1 MRFPLDQ
8 GALCFALILEIGV
21 TVLISVNG
29 VICFGS
35 SLFNPGVVVVMVY
48 TVVWFNS
55 VVYAWLLSG
64 SGWWIWWW
72 LVDYFSCSSVFW

>member
-1 MRFPLDQ
+1 M
-8 GALCFALILEIGV
+8 LCLMFEIGV

-35 SLFNPGVVVVMVY
+35 SLFNPGVVVDWFIL
-48 TVVWFNS
+48 VVLINS

>member
-8 GALCFALILEIGV
+8 GALCFALMLEIGV

-35 SLFNPGVVVVMVY
+35 SLFNPGVVVV
-48 TVVWFNS
+48 VV
-55 VVYAWLLSG
+55 
-64 SGWWIWWW
+64 
-72 LVDYFSCSSVFW
+72 